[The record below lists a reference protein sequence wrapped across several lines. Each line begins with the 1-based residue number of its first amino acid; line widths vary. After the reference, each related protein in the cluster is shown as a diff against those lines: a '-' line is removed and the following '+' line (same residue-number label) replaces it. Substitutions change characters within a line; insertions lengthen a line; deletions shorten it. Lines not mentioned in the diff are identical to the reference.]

1 MPDVHAIDPL
11 DPNKRIA
18 FHATANGIAM
28 EHVIRTGQHN
38 MRVKHFHP
46 EYEIFYILEGTRQF
60 FFGNRYFTASKG
72 DLIIIDSN
80 MIHMTKSDE
89 TDEGHNRI
97 ILYITPEALER
108 LDTAYLQMNLKRFL
122 HEHYGIYHLTKQQH
136 EQFMDLYYL
145 FKSEARSCRKYYVRS
160 IELAVAQYL
169 LHLHRDLEKIPAS
182 AVFYETD
189 ERFEHVYAIADYLST
204 HLDQD
209 VSLDSLSGRFFLS
222 RYYICRVFKKVTG
235 YNIKEFVNIHRIN
248 WAKYL
253 LETTDKSIALIAET
267 VGYKSTTHFERIF
280 KDYMNMSPLKYRR
293 TQNLYVSSIIP
304 DVKESS
310 AETEAGL
317 PQ

>member
-108 LDTAYLQMNLKRFL
+108 LDSRYLQLNLKRFL

-145 FKSEARSCRKYYVRS
+145 FKNEARSMRKYHVRA

-169 LHLHRDLEKIPAS
+169 LHLHRDFEKVPAS

-189 ERFEHVYAIADYLST
+189 ERFKHVYEIADYLSAN
-204 HLDQD
+204 LDRD
-209 VSLDSLSGRFFLS
+209 ISLEDLSERFFLS
-222 RYYICRVFKKVTG
+222 SYYICRVFKKVTG
-235 YNIKEFVNIHRIN
+235 YNIKEFVNVHRVN
-248 WAKYL
+248 RAKYL
-253 LETTDKSIALIAET
+253 LETTDRSIALIAEE
-267 VGYKSTTHFERIF
+267 VGYRSVTHFERVF
-280 KDYMNMSPLKYRR
+280 KDYMNMSPLKYRK

-304 DVKESS
+304 EMGEV
-310 AETEAGL
+310 
-317 PQ
+317 